1 MKLRKGLLMCATA
14 TFLLSA
20 CSSSQSNKD
29 NIVIA
34 DFEGDTYGDWKVEGD
49 AFGKGPS
56 KQASPGQQPIEGYKG
71 SGFANSYNEQGDDA
85 RGVLTSPSFKIEK
98 DYINFLIGGGKSVD
112 TYIELIVDGK
122 SVLRS
127 TSLFES
133 ETLQP
138 LSWDVKPYKG
148 KDAIIKIVDL
158 QRGPWGHIVVDQ
170 IEQSNTASSDI
181 IVNYTMDFKVDKN
194 YILVPIEEKAPE
206 LRVSI
211 SVDGVPTSSAF
222 SFIRLAENKVDYFM
236 PIEVA
241 EYKGK
246 SLKLCFD
253 QVKETY
259 VGLKDIKQSD
269 VYDFKYDETFR
280 PVYHFSPKYGWT
292 NDPNGMV
299 YNNGTYHLFYQH
311 NPYGS
316 MWGNMTWG
324 HATTTDLTTW
334 KHEPI
339 AIRPDSIGA
348 IFSGSAVVDKNNTA
362 GFGKDAIVAIY
373 TSAGRTQTQ
382 SLSYSL
388 DGGRTFTSYN
398 HNPVLVDPNYIDF
411 RDPKVF
417 WHEGSKQWI
426 MSLATTQVITF
437 YSSPNLKEWTK
448 LSNFGEGIGDHGGV
462 WECPDLFP
470 LTIDGQTKWVL
481 LVSINPGG
489 PNGGS
494 ATQYFIGS
502 FDGKTF
508 KADDLPYPLWIDYGR
523 DNYAGVT
530 WADAPNNRRVFLGWM
545 SNWDYTNYAPTVNF
559 RNGMTIPRE
568 LTLGNNGKHTVLRS
582 APVKEV
588 DKLRKETIALTTP
601 IAVDKTYS
609 VESLLAKNEGAYEI
623 EMTIKPQNATK
634 ISFELSNTKNEKI
647 VFNIDLA
654 SENLSVDRS
663 TSGIINFADN
673 FASNDIKSPLV
684 KKDSYTIRLLVDKA
698 STELFVNNGDLV
710 QTNTVFPNEPY
721 NKLTFNS
728 DNAISV
734 EGLKVYN
741 LK

>member
-1 MKLRKGLLMCATA
+1 MCASA
-14 TFLLSA
+14 ALILSA
-20 CSSSQSNKD
+20 CSQSNSKS
-29 NIVIA
+29 IVIA
-34 DFEGDTYGDWKVEGD
+34 DFEGDTYGDWKVEGE
-49 AFGKGPS
+49 AFGQGPS
-56 KQASPGQQPIEGYKG
+56 KKASLSQQPITGYKD

-85 RGVLTSPSFKIEK
+85 RGTLTSPIFKIEK
-98 DYINFLIGGGKSVD
+98 DYINFLIAGGKSVD
-112 TYIELIVDGK
+112 TYIELVVDGK

-138 LSWDVKPYKG
+138 LSWDVRPYKS

-158 QRGPWGHIVVDQ
+158 QRGTWGHIVIDQ
-170 IEQSNTASSDI
+170 IEQNDTPSSDI
-181 IVNYTMDFKVDKN
+181 IVNYTMNFKVDKK
-194 YILVPIEEKAPE
+194 YILIPIEEKAPE

-211 SVDGVPTSSAF
+211 SVDGVPTSSAYN
-222 SFIRLAENKVDYFM
+222 FIRFAQTKVDYYV
-236 PIEVA
+236 PIDVEQ
-241 EYKGK
+241 YKGK
-246 SLKLCFD
+246 NVEICLD
-253 QVKETY
+253 QVKEEY
-259 VGLKDIKQSD
+259 LGLKEVNQSD
-269 VYDFKYDETFR
+269 EYDFNYNEKFR
-280 PVYHFSPKYGWT
+280 PTYHFSPKYGWT

-324 HATTTDLTTW
+324 HATTKDLINW
-334 KHEPI
+334 NHESV
-339 AIRPDSIGA
+339 AIRPDSLGA

-362 GFGKDAIVAIY
+362 GFGKNAIVAIY
-373 TSAGRTQTQ
+373 TSAGRTQSQ
-382 SLSYSL
+382 SISYSL
-388 DGGRTFTSYN
+388 DGGRSFKSYN
-398 HNPVLVDPNYIDF
+398 HNPVLTDPNYIDF

-417 WHEGSKQWI
+417 WHAGSKQWI

-470 LTIDGQTKWVL
+470 LTINGQTKWVL

-494 ATQYFIGS
+494 ATQYFIGD
-502 FDGKTF
+502 FDGKSF
-508 KADDLPYPLWIDYGR
+508 KADNLPYPLWIDYGR

-530 WADAPNNRRVFLGWM
+530 WGDAPNNRRVFLGWM
-545 SNWDYTNYAPTVNF
+545 SNWDYTNYAPTLNF

-582 APVKEV
+582 NPVKEA
-588 DKLRKETIALTTP
+588 DQLRKEANDLNTIS
-601 IAVDKTYS
+601 VDKTYS
-609 VESLLAKNEGAYEI
+609 VESLLPSNEGAYEI
-623 EMTIKPQNATK
+623 LMTIKPMNSLK
-634 ISFELSNTKNEKI
+634 VSFELSNSKNEKI
-647 VFNIDLA
+647 VFNLDLA
-654 SENLSVDRS
+654 SEILSVDRS
-663 TSGIINFADN
+663 KSGITNFAEN

-684 KKDSYTIRLLVDKA
+684 KKNLYTVRLLVDKA
-698 STELFVNNGDLV
+698 STELFINNGDLV

-721 NKLTFNS
+721 NKLTFNVDRAVS
-728 DNAISV
+728 I

-741 LK
+741 IK

>member
-1 MKLRKGLLMCATA
+1 MKQRKKLLMCSMAA
-14 TFLLSA
+14 LLLA
-20 CSSSQSNKD
+20 GCSSPNK
-29 NIVIA
+29 NITIA
-34 DFEGDTYGDWKVEGD
+34 DFEGSIYGDWIVEGE
-49 AFGKGPS
+49 AFGNAPS
-56 KQASPGQQPIEGYKG
+56 TQAAPGQQPIEGFKG
-71 SGFANSYNEQGDDA
+71 KGFANSYNQQGDDA
-85 RGVLTSPSFKIEK
+85 RGTLTSPTFKIEK
-98 DYINFLIGGGKSVD
+98 NYINFLIGGGKSID
-112 TYIELIVDGK
+112 TYIEMIVDGK

-138 LSWDVKPYKG
+138 LTWDVKAYKG

-158 QRGPWGHIVVDQ
+158 QRGNWGHIVVDE
-170 IEQSNTASSDI
+170 IEQSDVASSDVI
-181 IVNYTMDFKVDKN
+181 ANYCMDFKIDKK

-206 LRVSI
+206 RRVSI

-222 SFIRLAENKVDYFM
+222 SFIRFSETKTDYFM

-241 EYKGK
+241 EYQGK
-246 SLKLCFD
+246 TVNICFD

-259 VGLKDIKQSD
+259 TGLKEIKQSD

-280 PVYHFSPKYGWT
+280 PLYHFSPQYGWT

-299 YNNGTYHLFYQH
+299 YKDGTYHLFYQH

-388 DGGRTFTSYN
+388 DGGKTFTSYN
-398 HNPVLVDPNYIDF
+398 HNPVLTDPNYIDF

-417 WHEGSKQWI
+417 WHETSKQWV

-437 YSSPNLKEWTK
+437 YTSPNLKDWTK
-448 LSNFGEGIGDHGGV
+448 ASDFGNGIGDHGGV

-470 LTIDGQTKWVL
+470 LTIQGKTKWVL

-494 ATQYFIGS
+494 ATQYFVGD
-502 FDGKTF
+502 FDGKSF

-530 WADAPNNRRVFLGWM
+530 WADAPNNRRVFIGWM
-545 SNWDYTNYAPTVNF
+545 SNWDYTNHAPTVNF

-582 APVKEV
+582 VPVKEF
-588 DKLRKETIALTTP
+588 DKSRTETSKLPSP

-609 VESLLAKNEGAYEI
+609 VDALLTNNNGAYEI
-623 EMTIKPQNATK
+623 EMTIKPQK
-634 ISFELSNTKNEKI
+634 SSKVSFELSNSKNEKI
-647 VFNIDLA
+647 VFNIDLTA
-654 SENLSVDRS
+654 ENLSVDRS
-663 TSGIINFADN
+663 VSGIVDFSNI
-673 FASNDIKSPLV
+673 FASSDIKSPLV
-684 KKDSYTIRLLVDKA
+684 KKDTYVIRLLVDKA

-721 NKLTFNS
+721 NKLTFNADS
-728 DNAISV
+728 SMSV
-734 EGLKVYN
+734 EGLKVYSI
-741 LK
+741 K